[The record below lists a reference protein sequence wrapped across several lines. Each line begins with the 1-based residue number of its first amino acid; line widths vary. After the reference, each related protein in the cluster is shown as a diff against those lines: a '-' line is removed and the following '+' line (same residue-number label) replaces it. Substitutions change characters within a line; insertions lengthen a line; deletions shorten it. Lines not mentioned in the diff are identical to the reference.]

1 MTNPIQEAIETI
13 AKEVHSIKNNP
24 PQSQGGQSAAPQAEI
39 GVIPFSEI
47 NFNNGY
53 PLSFGEIKFKKEYQ
67 DEKILVRV
75 TATFN
80 ALTQTSYVFNVYD
93 VTKTGFK
100 IRMNV
105 KNVANGGL
113 LKELYYEAIYIGVSS
128 ND

>member
-1 MTNPIQEAIETI
+1 MKNPIQEAIETI
-13 AKEVHSIKNNP
+13 AKEVHSIKNKP
-24 PQSQGGQSAAPQAEI
+24 PQSQGGQTVAPQSEI
-39 GVIPFSEI
+39 GVIPFSEV

-53 PLSFGEIKFKKEYQ
+53 PLSNGEIKFKNEYP

-75 TATFN
+75 TAVFN
-80 ALTQTSYVFNVYD
+80 SLTQTAYIFNVYD

-100 IRMNV
+100 FRMNV

-113 LKELYYEAIYIGVSS
+113 LKELYYEAIYIGASS